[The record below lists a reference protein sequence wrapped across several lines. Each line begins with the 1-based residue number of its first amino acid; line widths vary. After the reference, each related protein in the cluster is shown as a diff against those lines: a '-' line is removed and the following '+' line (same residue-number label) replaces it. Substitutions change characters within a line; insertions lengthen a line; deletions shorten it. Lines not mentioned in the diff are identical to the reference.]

1 MVADF
6 NLVKD
11 VPVVPRRGALTNI
24 PIERTFI
31 LPVNSK
37 EPQSHYRFGLNLGKG
52 KKELRYEAYL
62 TSPAF
67 PLKEA
72 TDCKLKMTYTYG
84 ADDPYELKFIPLD
97 SAEAGF
103 KSIRV
108 EWRSASEGETADLE
122 NLPVPDFPARK
133 SWSDFKKFPKEDGKS
148 FSDLLD
154 WVESKLGLLDSTI
167 LRDEVISNNVDRRVA
182 KLKRERVAGTFKWGT
197 TNNKGDYYC
206 FVDVG
211 GEDIYCS
218 ASSFKE
224 NVHYDSL
231 QEGQVVYLN
240 IVKKQDRSFGV
251 NVSFYDEF
259 PFGIAEEIHEY
270 EMRRTNINP
279 DEIIQRNA
287 GRLEKALYSLRFPV
301 LTIWNN
307 GHSLSE
313 PDVPNSF
320 RTAIFEGINRIL
332 PIINSPKMPDTL
344 KEELFFF
351 FELSA

>member
-1 MVADF
+1 M
-6 NLVKD
+6 
-11 VPVVPRRGALTNI
+11 
-24 PIERTFI
+24 
-31 LPVNSK
+31 
-37 EPQSHYRFGLNLGKG
+37 
-52 KKELRYEAYL
+52 
-62 TSPAF
+62 
-67 PLKEA
+67 KEA

-224 NVHYDSL
+224 NVHCDSL

-240 IVKKQDRSFGV
+240 IVKNRTGLLALMSRFMM
-251 NVSFYDEF
+251 NF
-259 PFGIAEEIHEY
+259 PLG
-270 EMRRTNINP
+270 
-279 DEIIQRNA
+279 
-287 GRLEKALYSLRFPV
+287 
-301 LTIWNN
+301 
-307 GHSLSE
+307 
-313 PDVPNSF
+313 
-320 RTAIFEGINRIL
+320 
-332 PIINSPKMPDTL
+332 
-344 KEELFFF
+344 
-351 FELSA
+351 